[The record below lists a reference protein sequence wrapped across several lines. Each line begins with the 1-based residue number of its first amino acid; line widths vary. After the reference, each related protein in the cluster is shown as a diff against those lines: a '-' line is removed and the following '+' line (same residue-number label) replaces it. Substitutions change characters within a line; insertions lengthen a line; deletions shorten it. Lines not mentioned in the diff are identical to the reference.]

1 LTTHCLSRSPR
12 RGQGKEERIEINGGE
27 RAKDVHLEKAVLGSV
42 VDEQDDAR
50 AGNLD
55 DVGGRGGVVILS
67 PTPSARCEMMPGRPQ
82 ESDGTSA
89 QVTTAGVGGGGIT
102 VV

>member
-1 LTTHCLSRSPR
+1 
-12 RGQGKEERIEINGGE
+12 
-27 RAKDVHLEKAVLGSV
+27 VHLEKADLGSV

-67 PTPSARCEMMPGRPQ
+67 PAPSARCETMPGRPQ

-89 QVTTAGVGGGGIT
+89 QVATAGVGGGGIT